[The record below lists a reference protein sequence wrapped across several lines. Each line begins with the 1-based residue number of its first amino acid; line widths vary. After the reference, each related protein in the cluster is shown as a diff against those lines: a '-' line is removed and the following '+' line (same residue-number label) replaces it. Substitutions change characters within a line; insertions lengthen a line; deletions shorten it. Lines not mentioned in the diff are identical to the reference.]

1 MKQASLKAL
10 GIAAVGA
17 AIAVG
22 AAGSASAGT
31 LESLTT
37 TATGVE
43 KGLPVEAVGQLAP
56 AGGPVAIAAD
66 RAVKSGVLE
75 QAAKAGDVALAPHI
89 PLDKLTGVRTDK
101 LTGGAT
107 ERLTGSAKGTHAPTT
122 APADNKGN
130 AGLLGGLPTKAIAPN
145 GLSLPGLG
153 TPNH

>member
-10 GIAAVGA
+10 GAAAVGA
-17 AIAVG
+17 VIAVG
-22 AAGSASAGT
+22 AAGTASAGT
-31 LESLTT
+31 LESVTT

-43 KGLPVEAVGQLAP
+43 KALPVESVGQVAP

-66 RAVKSGVLE
+66 RAVKSGLLE
-75 QAAKAGDVALAPHI
+75 QTAHALDTALAPHL
-89 PLDKLTGVRTDK
+89 PTEKLT
-101 LTGGAT
+101 
-107 ERLTGSAKGTHAPTT
+107 H

-153 TPNH
+153 TPNMR